1 MTGAL
6 RPSISAPPGTAAPP
20 AAITAPPLPG
30 YLVDATERHV
40 VVRVTD
46 GTWTFRWA
54 DVVALT
60 DCDLEARDPRL
71 GDDRPVLVQVREGT
85 TADFTQRRRITLTD
99 RPMTLPQ
106 DHTPTRGDD
115 QLARLTET
123 WARRMDLT
131 TRPGV
136 GGATM
141 TCCQTRSHSGSD
153 DGTACDSLD

>member
-6 RPSISAPPGTAAPP
+6 RPHVSAPPGTAAPP
-20 AAITAPPLPG
+20 SATTAPPLPG
-30 YLVDATERHV
+30 YLVAATERHIS
-40 VVRVTD
+40 VRVTD

-54 DVVALT
+54 DVLTLT
-60 DCDLEARDPRL
+60 DCDLESLGPRN
-71 GDDRPVLVQVREGT
+71 DDARPVLVQVREGT
-85 TADFTQRRRITLTD
+85 TADFTQRRRITLID

-115 QLARLTET
+115 QLARLTEN

-141 TCCQTRSHSGSD
+141 TCCQTRSHNGSD